1 MLIVSL
7 APICVILPA
16 TASVLQRAVPT
27 LVSMD
32 AVSLL
37 LSTAKSASE
46 IPNDLLRSLRRPLR
60 TKGEF
65 WLESRV
71 FDFKNSGK
79 VATHVALT
87 QYVRLSAAALSGALH
102 LNPADTPHAT
112 AAMRTSDSDWSWKEN
127 DYLGIFSFLAHSLWS
142 RVVLHD

>member
-27 LVSMD
+27 LVSMG

-37 LSTAKSASE
+37 LSTDKSASE
-46 IPNDLLRSLRRPLR
+46 IPNYLLRSLGRPLR

-65 WLESRV
+65 WLESR
-71 FDFKNSGK
+71 F
-79 VATHVALT
+79 
-87 QYVRLSAAALSGALH
+87 RLQKQ
-102 LNPADTPHAT
+102 
-112 AAMRTSDSDWSWKEN
+112 R
-127 DYLGIFSFLAHSLWS
+127 
-142 RVVLHD
+142 